1 MNTSPRYAGQATD
14 RAALM
19 RTWQWLPVLVRAV
32 IVGCVV
38 VTAGGMLTGPLIFA
52 NLKFWPAVPWS
63 VPVLAAYMW
72 LFWQYLQGRWWP
84 RSTAEARRQ
93 GLRARRLSLRVWR
106 WAMIAGYFAMV
117 SSFALHWVVGR
128 VAPLQYGVPEVL
140 QQFPFVT
147 LLAILLMGSGVAG
160 IVEEAAFRGY
170 MQGPIERRHGLA
182 AAILVVSVVF
192 GIGHLTD
199 WQPNMTVA
207 RMFFIITASVVYGI
221 LVHLVDSI
229 LPGLVLHA
237 TGDAIGICW
246 IWWLSRR
253 PGSGSSQQGLA
264 VALGDPVFLVNL
276 GVTGVF
282 GVAAVWAFGRLA
294 SVARIERG
302 TIPS

>member
-1 MNTSPRYAGQATD
+1 MTGRD
-14 RAALM
+14 RAALI

-38 VTAGGMLTGPLIFA
+38 VAAGGMLTGPLIFA

-106 WAMIAGYFAMV
+106 WAMIAGYLAMV
-117 SSFALHWVVGR
+117 SSFALHWVAGR
-128 VAPLQYGVPEVL
+128 LAPLRYGVPEVL

-147 LLAILLMGSGVAG
+147 LLAILLMASAMAG

-170 MQGPIERRHGLA
+170 MQGPIERRHGPA

-207 RMFFIITASVVYGI
+207 RMFFIIIASVVYGI

-253 PGSGSSQQGLA
+253 PGSGSSQQGFA
-264 VALGDPVFLVNL
+264 IALRDPVFLVNL
-276 GVTGVF
+276 VVTVVF
-282 GVAAVWAFGRLA
+282 GVAAIWAFRRLA